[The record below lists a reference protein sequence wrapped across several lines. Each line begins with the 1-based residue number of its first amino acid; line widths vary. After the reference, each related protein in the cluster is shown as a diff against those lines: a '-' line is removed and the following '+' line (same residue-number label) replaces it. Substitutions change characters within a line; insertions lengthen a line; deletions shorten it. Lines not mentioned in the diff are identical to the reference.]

1 MCGIAGVL
9 DREGRVDLGRLH
21 QMSRLLRHRGPD
33 DEGVTLI
40 DPDGAAHAL
49 GGPDTPHESTGARC
63 PTRPGTARRPT
74 PRRTTASGSCTAASR
89 SWISAR
95 PVISR

>member
-49 GGPDTPHESTGARC
+49 GGP
-63 PTRPGTARRPT
+63 GTARRPT